1 MYTSFLVSTSSL
13 ARREMRLN
21 NAVSMGSCK
30 KVVLLPDEAES
41 SDFLHIVRALPAE
54 RGDKVEAPDSL

>member
-1 MYTSFLVSTSSL
+1 
-13 ARREMRLN
+13 MRLN